1 MKSHLFYVWLLM
13 ENLFKNVNWIDKTI
27 PGGADRT
34 FVLGMAETLF
44 RTASM
49 ESGSRELANKQFNE
63 VTVYFDKVSKNS
75 ILCSFEDTGQCEDF
89 ARYPENSFSL
99 NKDVFKKINNFTN
112 LSYMAER
119 FTGIDFS
126 VCRCGYNF
134 AKLCHEFGGQ
144 KPRRSLAILRA
155 FGVSA
160 QQLSLFFQLRTLI
173 HSFYALL
180 LASTV
185 YLLISSTLLNRSE
198 LSSISKNIDLTL
210 SGADLIW
217 PIITILLLT
226 QISTAFVVLAWG
238 YRNRY
243 VADKLQGL

>member
-1 MKSHLFYVWLLM
+1 MVIDGKFVA
-13 ENLFKNVNWIDKTI
+13 KNVNWIDKTI

-34 FVLGMAETLF
+34 FVLGMTETLF

-63 VTVYFDKVSKNS
+63 VAVYFDKVSKNS
-75 ILCSFEDTGQCEDF
+75 ILCSFEDTGQCEGS

-112 LSYMAER
+112 LSYMAEGALR
-119 FTGIDFS
+119 VLILA
-126 VCRCGYNF
+126 F
-134 AKLCHEFGGQ
+134 AVVVTISLSFAMNSEVKSQE
-144 KPRRSLAILRA
+144 RSLAILRA